1 MSGLR
6 RGRGGG
12 FPAARQRNKAAS
24 GPADPGAASRLA
36 DARAGFDVEP
46 DADGHEGQDRADQ
59 PVAHE
64 PPTMPDPRRKALE
77 LLTRRE
83 HSRQELVRKLVQRG
97 IDEASA
103 EAAVDD
109 MAERGW
115 QDDER
120 FAHSLAR
127 SRANAGHGPL
137 RIRAELRL
145 HDLDEAAIDSALEAC
160 ETDWNQ
166 SALDL
171 LRRRYPGPPRD
182 RNDKAKRGGFL
193 QRRGFDLDAIHAALR
208 ATEADADTDDC

>member
-6 RGRGGG
+6 RGPGGG
-12 FPAARQRNKAAS
+12 FPAARQRKKAAS
-24 GPADPGAASRLA
+24 GSADPDAASRLA

-97 IDEASA
+97 IDEESA
-103 EAAVDD
+103 ETAVDD

-120 FAHSLAR
+120 FAQSLAR
-127 SRANAGHGPL
+127 SRASSGQGPL
-137 RIRAELRL
+137 RIRAELRM
-145 HDLDEAAIDSALEAC
+145 HGIDDAAIEAALEAC
-160 ETDWNQ
+160 ETDWTQ
-166 SALDL
+166 RAVDL
-171 LRRRYPGPPRD
+171 LRRRHPGPPRD
-182 RNDKAKRGGFL
+182 RNDKAKRGNFL

-208 ATEADADTDDC
+208 ASEDDVDSGDI